1 MTSIACGMQYKGL
14 QCQPCCGDGE
24 HQAAARDLNMI
35 KVHQGVTRDEILKG
49 QLFILFSM
57 NRTISFFGNFLFAHR
72 NLGDTRSPSL
82 GHSQLPIDK
91 NFLVP
96 QT

>member
-1 MTSIACGMQYKGL
+1 MQYKGL

-57 NRTISFFGNFLFAHR
+57 NRTISFLAIFYLRAGTSVTARVSLERNF
-72 NLGDTRSPSL
+72 DIE
-82 GHSQLPIDK
+82 QM
-91 NFLVP
+91 
-96 QT
+96 